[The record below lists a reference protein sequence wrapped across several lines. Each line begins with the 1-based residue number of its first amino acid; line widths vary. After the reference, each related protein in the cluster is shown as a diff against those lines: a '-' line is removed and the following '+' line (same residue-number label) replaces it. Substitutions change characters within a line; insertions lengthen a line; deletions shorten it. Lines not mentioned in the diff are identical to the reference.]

1 MKRKL
6 CRIGYTNMAENF
18 LLFWLIQAF
27 ILILG
32 VSLGHSAIL
41 LKLRHEENRKKEL
54 ELTLLEKRADILQQ
68 GKKIAQDLEDVLY
81 KAKVQ
86 QEIDDI
92 IKKDEPR

>member
-1 MKRKL
+1 M
-6 CRIGYTNMAENF
+6 IENF

-68 GKKIAQDLEDVLY
+68 GKKIAHDLEEVLY